1 MLLSV
6 KHTRRNILVE
16 LKAINGGQFQAMVQV
31 GANRLNQNAEFVN
44 SLNVFPVPDGDTG
57 TNMDLSMTSG
67 AKAVREAT
75 TEHVGELAAIL
86 SKGLL
91 MGARGNSGVILS
103 QLFRGFSKKI
113 EDKEELNAQDLAD
126 AFKNGV
132 EVAYKAVMKPV
143 EGTILT
149 VSRGAAI
156 AAEKKAKESDD
167 ALEVMEAALKG
178 AKKALAKTPDML
190 PVLKEVGVV
199 DSGGQGLVFIYEG
212 FVESLSGKVVESEIY
227 QPSPAQMEEMVN
239 AEHHRSVQSHMS
251 TEDIKFGY
259 CTEIMVKIGEGPT
272 VDSTFDYDTFRNY
285 LNEIGDSLL
294 VVADDEI
301 IKVHV
306 HTEQPGEVMNYG
318 QKFGSLIKIKVDN
331 MRLQHES
338 LLDTPS
344 VPAVEE
350 PKEKVTYGIISI
362 AAGKGVQDLFSS
374 MGVNHVISGGQTMN
388 PSTED
393 IMLAIQSVNAENVI
407 ILPNNK
413 NIFMAADQAAEVSD
427 VPTIVIP
434 SKTISQG
441 MTALLGFNDQ
451 VSLEEN
457 QKNMLEMLEGVTSG
471 QVTTAVRDTSIDGV
485 EIKKDD
491 NLGMVE
497 GKIVV
502 SMPSRFD
509 ASLETLKQMID
520 DDTEIVTILI
530 GEDGTSEEASLLEE
544 ALLEMDSDLEVEIHQ
559 GDQPV
564 YPYLFAAE

>member
-1 MLLSV
+1 M
-6 KHTRRNILVE
+6 E

-75 TEHVGELAAIL
+75 TEHAGELAAIL

-167 ALEVMEAALKG
+167 VLEVMEAALKG

-251 TEDIKFGY
+251 TEGIKFGY

-344 VPAVEE
+344 APVAEE
-350 PKEKVTYGIISI
+350 PKEKVPYGIISI

-485 EIKKDD
+485 EIKTDD

-502 SMPSRFD
+502 STPSRFD
-509 ASLETLKQMID
+509 ACLETLKQMID

-530 GEDGTSEEASLLEE
+530 GEDGTNEEASLLEE

>member
-1 MLLSV
+1 
-6 KHTRRNILVE
+6 
-16 LKAINGGQFQAMVQV
+16 MVQA

-67 AKAVREAT
+67 AKAVRDST
-75 TEHVGELAAIL
+75 SEHVGELAGIL

-103 QLFRGFSKKI
+103 QIFRGFSKEI
-113 EDKEELNAQDLAD
+113 VTEEELTAQALAD

-132 EVAYKAVMKPV
+132 ETAYKAVMKPV

-156 AAEKKAKESDD
+156 AAEKKAKNSDD
-167 ALEVMEAALKG
+167 CIEVMEAALKG

-199 DSGGQGLVFIYEG
+199 DSGGQGLVFVYEG
-212 FVESLSGKVVESEIY
+212 FFESLSGKVVESDLH
-227 QPSPAQMEEMVN
+227 QPTPGQMDAMVN
-239 AEHHRSVQSHMS
+239 AEHHRSVSGAVA

-259 CTEIMVKIGEGPT
+259 CTEIMVRIGEGPT
-272 VDSTFDYDTFRNY
+272 VDSEFDYDTFRNY
-285 LNEIGDSLL
+285 LNELGDSLL

-331 MRLQHES
+331 MRVQHETI
-338 LLDTPS
+338 LEHEGAP
-344 VPAVEE
+344 EK
-350 PKEKVTYGIISI
+350 PKERVPYGVISV
-362 AAGKGVQDLFSS
+362 AAGNGVQELFRS
-374 MGVNHVISGGQTMN
+374 MGANYIISGGQTMN

-393 IMLAIQSVNAENVI
+393 ILKAIDSVHAEKVI

-413 NIFMAADQAAEVSD
+413 NIFMAADQAAEVSEI
-427 VPTIVIP
+427 PAIVVP

-457 QKNMLEMLEGVTSG
+457 ESAMRDMLEDVVSG

-485 EIKKDD
+485 EITKDD
-491 NLGMVE
+491 FIGMIE

-502 SMPSRFD
+502 SNPDRLE
-509 ASLETLKQMID
+509 ASLETLKGMLQD
-520 DDTEIVTILI
+520 DSEIVTIII
-530 GEDGTSEEASLLEE
+530 GEDGEQEEAERLEE
-544 ALLEMDSDLEVEIHQ
+544 ALMAIDEELEVEIHQ

>member
-1 MLLSV
+1 
-6 KHTRRNILVE
+6 
-16 LKAINGGQFQAMVQV
+16 MVQV

-75 TEHVGELAAIL
+75 SEHVGELAAIL

-113 EDKEELNAQDLAD
+113 EDKEVLNAQDLAD

-251 TEDIKFGY
+251 TDDIKFGY

-272 VDSTFDYDTFRNY
+272 VDDTFDYDTFRNY

-306 HTEQPGEVMNYG
+306 HTEHPGEVMNYG

-338 LLDTPS
+338 LMDTPNAS
-344 VPAVEE
+344 NADM
-350 PKEKVTYGIISI
+350 PKEKMPYGIISI
-362 AAGKGVQDLFSS
+362 AAGKGIQELFSS

-393 IMLAIQSVNAENVI
+393 IMLAIQAVNAENVI

-457 QKNMLEMLEGVTSG
+457 QKNMLDMLEGVTSG

-502 SMPSRFD
+502 STPSRFD
-509 ASLETLKQMID
+509 ASLETLKQMMTE
-520 DDTEIVTILI
+520 DTEIVTILI

>member
-1 MLLSV
+1 
-6 KHTRRNILVE
+6 VE

-75 TEHVGELAAIL
+75 SEHVGELATIL

-113 EDKEELNAQDLAD
+113 EDKEVLNAQDLAD
-126 AFKNGV
+126 ALKNGV

-156 AAEKKAKESDD
+156 AAEKKAKETDD
-167 ALEVMEAALKG
+167 ALKVMEAALKG

-199 DSGGQGLVFIYEG
+199 DSGGQGLVFVYEG

-272 VDSTFDYDTFRNY
+272 VDSTFDYDTFRNH

-338 LLDTPS
+338 LLDTPNAL
-344 VPAVEE
+344 AVEAPE
-350 PKEKVTYGIISI
+350 EKAPYGIIAI
-362 AAGKGVQDLFSS
+362 AAGNGVQELFKS
-374 MGVNHVISGGQTMN
+374 MGVNYVISGGQTMN

-393 IMLAIQSVNAENVI
+393 IMLAIDTVNAEKVI

-427 VPTIVIP
+427 TPAVVVP

-457 QKNMLEMLEGVTSG
+457 KKNMMDMLEGVTSG

-485 EIKKDD
+485 TIKKDD

-502 SMPSRFD
+502 STPSRFD
-509 ASLETLKQMID
+509 ASLETLKKMID
-520 DDTEIVTILI
+520 EETEIVTILV
-530 GEDGTSEEASLLEE
+530 GEDGDNEEASLLEE

>member
-1 MLLSV
+1 M
-6 KHTRRNILVE
+6 E

-350 PKEKVTYGIISI
+350 PKEKVPYGIISI

>member
-1 MLLSV
+1 
-6 KHTRRNILVE
+6 
-16 LKAINGGQFQAMVQV
+16 MVQV

-350 PKEKVTYGIISI
+350 PKEKVPYGIISI

-457 QKNMLEMLEGVTSG
+457 QKNMLEMLDGVTSG

>member
-1 MLLSV
+1 
-6 KHTRRNILVE
+6 
-16 LKAINGGQFQAMVQV
+16 MVQA

-67 AKAVREAT
+67 AKAVRDAT
-75 TEHVGELAAIL
+75 SEHVGELAGIL

-103 QLFRGFSKKI
+103 QLFRGFSKEII
-113 EDKEELNAQDLAD
+113 EKETLSAQDLAD

-132 EVAYKAVMKPV
+132 ETAYKAVMKPV

-156 AAEKKAKESDD
+156 GAEKKAAKSDD
-167 ALEVMEAALKG
+167 CIEVMEAALKG

-199 DSGGQGLVFIYEG
+199 DSGGQGLVFVYEG
-212 FVESLSGKVVESEIY
+212 FLESLSGKIVESEIH
-227 QPSPAQMEEMVN
+227 QPTPGQMDAMVN
-239 AEHHRSVQSHMS
+239 AEHHRSVSGAVA

-259 CTEIMVKIGEGPT
+259 CTEIMVRIGEGPT
-272 VDSTFDYDTFRNY
+272 VDSEFDYDTFRNY
-285 LNEIGDSLL
+285 LNDLGDSLL

-331 MRLQHES
+331 MRVQHETILENES
-338 LLDTPS
+338 ENTS
-344 VPAVEE
+344 T
-350 PKEKVTYGIISI
+350 PKERVPYGIISV
-362 AAGKGVQDLFSS
+362 AAGEGIQELFRS
-374 MGVNHVISGGQTMN
+374 MGANYIISGGQTMN

-393 IMLAIQSVNAENVI
+393 ILKAIEAVNADNVI

-413 NIFMAADQAAEVSD
+413 NIFMAADQAAEVSEIPA
-427 VPTIVIP
+427 VVIP

-451 VSLEEN
+451 LPLADNEAAMRDMLEE
-457 QKNMLEMLEGVTSG
+457 VTSG
-471 QVTTAVRDTSIDGV
+471 SVTTAVRDTSIDGV
-485 EIKKDD
+485 EIRENDC
-491 NLGMVE
+491 LGMIE

-502 SMPSRFD
+502 STPDRFD
-509 ASLETLKQMID
+509 ASLATLKGMINED
-520 DDTEIVTILI
+520 SEIVTIVV
-530 GEDGTSEEASLLEE
+530 GEEGTKEEAQKLEE
-544 ALLEMDSDLEVEIHQ
+544 ALLEWNDELEIEIHQ

>member
-1 MLLSV
+1 
-6 KHTRRNILVE
+6 
-16 LKAINGGQFQAMVQV
+16 MVQV

-75 TEHVGELAAIL
+75 TEHAGELAAIL

-306 HTEQPGEVMNYG
+306 HTEQPGKVMNYG

-344 VPAVEE
+344 APVAEE
-350 PKEKVTYGIISI
+350 PKEKVPYGIISI

-457 QKNMLEMLEGVTSG
+457 QKNMLEMLDGVTSG

-485 EIKKDD
+485 EIKTDD

-502 SMPSRFD
+502 STPSRFD
-509 ASLETLKQMID
+509 ACLETLKQMID

-530 GEDGTSEEASLLEE
+530 GEDGTNEEASLLEE